1 MNFDF
6 ATVLVLLAL
15 VTGVIWL
22 LDIWVLAPKRA
33 LSKESSASNKPFPDH
48 GKPRSGELTLDEA
61 YGVLGLSPNASD
73 KALRKAYQRLIS
85 QHLPN
90 SGSSEATANRPDGAP
105 IQQVQTAFERINAER
120 KLPWYVDLSRSFF
133 PIIVAVLVLRSFIV
147 EPFRIPSGSMEPT
160 LLPGDFILV
169 NKFAYGLRLPVV
181 NAKILDTG
189 SPQRGDVVVFRY
201 PEDPSIAYIKRII
214 GLPGDHLQYRDKQL
228 YINGVPATQSDVA
241 EAMGPGG
248 FEQRMEQLGDVQH
261 AIQINSNWALTSL
274 WQGLDLQR
282 DFAGRLISWEYDV
295 PPGHYFALGDNRD
308 NSRDSRFWG
317 PLPEQNLIG
326 KAFLIWMNWD
336 CVTFNGHCGRIGEV
350 IR

>member
-1 MNFDF
+1 M
-6 ATVLVLLAL
+6 
-15 VTGVIWL
+15 
-22 LDIWVLAPKRA
+22 
-33 LSKESSASNKPFPDH
+33 
-48 GKPRSGELTLDEA
+48 
-61 YGVLGLSPNASD
+61 
-73 KALRKAYQRLIS
+73 
-85 QHLPN
+85 
-90 SGSSEATANRPDGAP
+90 
-105 IQQVQTAFERINAER
+105 QQIQTAFERISAER

-169 NKFAYGLRLPVV
+169 NKFSYGVRLPVL
-181 NAKILDTG
+181 NARIIDSGL
-189 SPQRGDVVVFRY
+189 PQRGDVAVFRY
-201 PEDPSIAYIKRII
+201 PEDPSIAYIKRIV
-214 GLPGDHLQYRDKQL
+214 GVPGDHLQYRDKQL
-228 YINGVPATQSDVA
+228 YINGAPAAQSVSSA
-241 EAMGPGG
+241 AMDLGG
-248 FEQRMEQLGDVQH
+248 YERRMEQIGDVQH
-261 AIQINSNWALTSL
+261 PIQVNRNWALTSL

-282 DFAGRLISWEYDV
+282 DFAGRLISWEYRV

-336 CVTFNGHCGRIGEV
+336 CITFNGHCSRIGGV